1 MRPGL
6 YLFALI
12 LASTVALGARLVGAV
27 DISSDTT
34 ISTANTNTQQN
45 FTAND
50 VTLTINADTTG
61 RTNNGISVDGGISGA
76 SVIIGANEVCLYT

>member
-6 YLFALI
+6 CFFALI
-12 LASTVALGARLVGAV
+12 LASTVALGSSLVDAA

-34 ISTANTNTQQN
+34 ISSANTNTQQN
-45 FTAND
+45 FTANN

-76 SVIIGANEVCLYT
+76 TVIVGSGVTFV